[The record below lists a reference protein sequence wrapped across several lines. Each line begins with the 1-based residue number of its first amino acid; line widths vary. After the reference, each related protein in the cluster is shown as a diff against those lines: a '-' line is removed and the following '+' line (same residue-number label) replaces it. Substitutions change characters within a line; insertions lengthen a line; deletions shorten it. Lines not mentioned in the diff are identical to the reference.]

1 MRVTFGQLI
10 GVGIVLIG
18 ALQIAAT
25 ALPGGR
31 IESFFDRLSFFANP
45 ERTARQ
51 RANRRS
57 SPRTVIGVGV
67 VIIAC
72 GILVFLLGR

>member
-1 MRVTFGQLI
+1 MRITFGQLI

-18 ALQIAAT
+18 VLQIAAT
-25 ALPGGR
+25 ARPGGR
-31 IESFFDRLSFFANP
+31 IESFFDRLSFFATA

-51 RANRRS
+51 RANRRD

-67 VIIAC
+67 VIIAI
-72 GILVFLLGR
+72 GVLVFFVQR